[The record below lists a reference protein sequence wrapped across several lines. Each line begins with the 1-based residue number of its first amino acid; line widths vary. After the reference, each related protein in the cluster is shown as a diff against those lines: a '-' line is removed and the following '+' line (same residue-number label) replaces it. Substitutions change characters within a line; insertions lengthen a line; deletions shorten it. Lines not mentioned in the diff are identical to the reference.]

1 MFAGPERA
9 GNPPV
14 TAARQAGTMKPHTP
28 EPRQRNRHTQNRHKP
43 NPAAAELSCEVCGQM
58 PEPTKTRLTVAN
70 VAVMLP
76 IELLVHALVV
86 QTHLPY
92 LAKVLVLTLTATVLV
107 IWVAEPSAA
116 RILRRWLHAP
126 ALRHRRRLGTA
137 PALWRARTVLR
148 DEPGS
153 LKRVT
158 RSLALLDTNI
168 LGIHVHPVRGG
179 VMDEFVLSAPGE
191 VSERQL
197 LEALTDGGG
206 RSAQV
211 WPTTALAMADGQTRA
226 LSLAARIAS
235 TPEELPLAVAE
246 LLSAR
251 ILDPGSESARH
262 SQTNGAT
269 TTDAG
274 TLLKI
279 PTAWHGPI
287 TFFRPGEP
295 FTPAESARAH
305 RLAELAEILAHRHE
319 SGLTSAPV
327 GSPAACSAPSR

>member
-1 MFAGPERA
+1 
-9 GNPPV
+9 
-14 TAARQAGTMKPHTP
+14 MKPNAPKSHV
-28 EPRQRNRHTQNRHKP
+28 RNQHKP
-43 NPAAAELSCEVCGQM
+43 NPAAAAELSCEVCGQM

-153 LKRVT
+153 LKRIT

-211 WPTTALAMADGQTRA
+211 WPTTALAMADGQTKA
-226 LSLAARIAS
+226 LSLAARIAA
-235 TPEELPLAVAE
+235 TPGELPLAVAE

-262 SQTNGAT
+262 GGETN
-269 TTDAG
+269 DAG
-274 TLLKI
+274 TVLKI

-305 RLAELAEILAHRHE
+305 RLAELAEILAHRDAQGSME
-319 SGLTSAPV
+319 AQGSGLIYGPD
-327 GSPAACSAPSR
+327 GSPAAGSAPSR

>member
-1 MFAGPERA
+1 
-9 GNPPV
+9 
-14 TAARQAGTMKPHTP
+14 MKPKAP
-28 EPRQRNRHTQNRHKP
+28 V
-43 NPAAAELSCEVCGQM
+43 PATADLSCEVCGQM
-58 PEPTKTRLTVAN
+58 PEPPKTRLTVAN

-92 LAKVLVLTLTATVLV
+92 VAKVLVLTLTATVLV

-137 PALWRARTVLR
+137 PSLWRARTILR
-148 DEPGS
+148 DQPGS
-153 LKRVT
+153 LKKIT

-168 LGIHVHPVRGG
+168 LSIHVHPVRGG

-191 VSERQL
+191 LSERRL
-197 LEALTDGGG
+197 LDALEDGGG
-206 RSAQV
+206 RQPQV
-211 WPTTALAMADGQTRA
+211 WPTTALAMADGQTKA
-226 LSLAARIAS
+226 LSLAARIAAA
-235 TPEELPLAVAE
+235 PDELPLAVAE

-251 ILDPGSESARH
+251 ILDPESETARIPGE
-262 SQTNGAT
+262 TN
-269 TTDAG
+269 DAG

-287 TFFRPGEP
+287 TFYRPGEP

-305 RLAELAEILAHRHE
+305 RLAELAEILAH
-319 SGLTSAPV
+319 V
-327 GSPAACSAPSR
+327 PAASAAGSDPGPAPAGS